1 MYSPVPEGENPEV
14 SFNENIKFKEQNLW
28 VIQCSPYTRKKH
40 ASCLSVALLDRSH
53 WGDFSQKEKKSKG
66 IH

>member
-40 ASCLSVALLDRSH
+40 ASCLSVALLDPKN
-53 WGDFSQKEKKSKG
+53 F
-66 IH
+66 